1 MKAGFIGLGH
11 MGKAMAKR
19 LISQG
24 VDLIVWNR
32 TPEKAKDLGVEI
44 ADSPTTLAS
53 KVSVVIINLFDSNAV
68 RSVLEGDNGLLKS
81 DVRGRLLIDTTT
93 NHFNDVAIF
102 MNL

>member
-1 MKAGFIGLGH
+1 
-11 MGKAMAKR
+11 MGKANAKR

-44 ADSPTTLAS
+44 ADSPTTITS
-53 KVSVVIINLFDSNAV
+53 KVSVVIINLFDSNTV

-81 DVRGRLLIDTTT
+81 DVRGKLLIDTTT
-93 NHFNDVAIF
+93 NHFKNRG
-102 MNL
+102 